1 MAKAARDDK
10 AKPRSESKP
19 RPYAPSWVDILNAWV
34 GRLPGPSWSYYLG
47 LGLVLSIA
55 QAIVLW
61 VEGALPAGTLP
72 VHGYLAGAIALILA
86 LFHYLDER
94 AGAALATLRPALKAS
109 EQEYG
114 ELHYRLTTLP
124 MGSTLLASLVVL
136 ATALL
141 NEVLAGEPYHL
152 EALDPFPISAGLLRL
167 IYYFCWGVFG
177 AFIYHTVHQLR
188 LIDRIYTRHTRIS
201 LFRMKPLYA
210 FSNLTAF
217 TAGSLT
223 VIPYGF
229 LAVSPGVVI
238 NDPAVLVPVLII
250 QSVAVVTFIWPQLG
264 IHRLQVAEKDRLLDE
279 VYQRLKATIVELHRR
294 VDDGELEKMDEL
306 SGTFANLETELSI
319 LKEIP
324 TWPWQPE
331 TVRWLVTALV
341 LPLGLWIIQY
351 LLQRVLGP

>member
-1 MAKAARDDK
+1 MAKAARDEK
-10 AKPRSESKP
+10 ANPRSGGKP
-19 RPYAPSWVDILNAWV
+19 QPYARSWANRFTAWV

-61 VEGALPAGTLP
+61 VEGAFPAGTLP

-109 EQEYG
+109 EQEYS

-136 ATALL
+136 AAALL
-141 NEVLAGEPYHL
+141 NEVFAGEPYRL
-152 EALDPFPISAGLLRL
+152 EALDPFPISANLLRFVYIL
-167 IYYFCWGVFG
+167 CWCVFG

-250 QSVAVVTFIWPQLG
+250 QSVAVATFIWPQLG

-279 VYQRLKATIVELHRR
+279 VHQRLKATIVELHRR

-306 SGTFANLETELSI
+306 SGTFANLETESSI
-319 LKEIP
+319 LKGIP

-341 LPLGLWIIQY
+341 LPLGLWVVQFV
-351 LLQRVLGP
+351 LQRVLGP